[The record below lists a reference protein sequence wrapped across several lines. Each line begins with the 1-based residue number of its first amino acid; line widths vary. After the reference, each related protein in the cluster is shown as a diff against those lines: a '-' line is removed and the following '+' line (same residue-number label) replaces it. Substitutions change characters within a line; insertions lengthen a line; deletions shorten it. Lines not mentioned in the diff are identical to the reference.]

1 MKLWKQGNQSTN
13 EIIEQFTVGDDRVL
27 DLEIAKYDIE
37 ASKAHA
43 QMLKKVELLS
53 GQEYRA
59 IANEL
64 EKIGEKI
71 SEETFIIEEE
81 FEDVHSKIE
90 YELTQALGNTGK
102 KIHSGRSRNDQV
114 LVCLHLYVKD
124 QINEIKQ
131 LIKSLFEQLL
141 DLSET
146 HKEVLI
152 PGYTHMQVA
161 MPSSFGLWFSAYA
174 ESLIDDLYQLNAAF
188 DIADQNPLGSAA
200 GYGSSLPINREITTT
215 LLGFNT
221 LKYNSVAAQMSRGR
235 LEKFTAFGLSA
246 VAGTLSKMAMDV
258 CLYCNQNYD
267 FLSFPDSLTTGS
279 SIMPHKKN
287 PDAFELIRAK
297 CNDIQSLPNEL
308 TLIINNLPSGYH
320 RDYQLL
326 KGKLFPAVETL
337 KSCLHT
343 CKLMIEQMQVHE
355 DVIADN
361 KYKYIYSV
369 EAVNDKVEQGVPF
382 RVAYKDIGKAIEEGN
397 FEPNKNIR
405 HTHEGS
411 ISNLC
416 NEEIQKKFNAVF
428 NSNN

>member
-53 GQEYRA
+53 DQEYRA

-64 EKIGEKI
+64 EKIGETI

-90 YELTQALGNTGK
+90 YELTQALGDTGK
-102 KIHSGRSRNDQV
+102 KIHAGRSRNDQV

-131 LIKSLFEQLL
+131 LIKPLFEQLL

-161 MPSSFGLWFSAYA
+161 MPSSFGLWFAAYA
-174 ESLIDDLYQLNAAF
+174 ESLIDDLHQLNAAF

-215 LLGFNT
+215 LLGFST

-326 KGKLFPAVETL
+326 KGKLFPAVETV
-337 KSCLHT
+337 KSCLYT

-382 RVAYKDIGKAIEEGN
+382 RVAYKDIGKAIEEGD